1 MARKPIRAA
10 YEVVSVLAFVTSPV
24 WMVLTFPYVVCL
36 PEWLTHILVVLAVL
50 ALFVN
55 AVHSM
60 AYRDPVRPAR
70 NKPPKEVP

>member
-36 PEWLTHILVVLAVL
+36 PEWLTNTLVVLAVL

-55 AVHSM
+55 VVHSM
-60 AYRDPVRPAR
+60 TYRDPVGATR
-70 NKPPKEVP
+70 NEPPKEAP